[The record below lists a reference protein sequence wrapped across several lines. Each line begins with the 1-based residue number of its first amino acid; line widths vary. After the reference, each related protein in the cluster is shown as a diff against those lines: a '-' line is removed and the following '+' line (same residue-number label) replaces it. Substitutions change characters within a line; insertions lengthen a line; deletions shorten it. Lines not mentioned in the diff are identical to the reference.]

1 MQYFNFEMTT
11 TMTRYKFS
19 QFFMPYDCFLIC
31 KQTLQKIDLLSQV
44 LEAGVKRVCQWEQS
58 FWKSVKEKIKS
69 IIAFCLISSTLCLTS
84 FILWAT
90 PALADWT
97 HPLSFSNA
105 QLARRDFSGQSL
117 QAAEFSNA
125 NMELANFALSDLRG
139 AVLSASTMTK
149 ANLHG
154 ANLTNAM
161 ADQVDFTGADLS
173 DVVFQE
179 ALLLRAVFTNV
190 NLKGADFTDAILD
203 RAQIKELCAIADGVN
218 AQTGVSTRDSL
229 GCQ

>member
-1 MQYFNFEMTT
+1 MATSMIWH
-11 TMTRYKFS
+11 RFS
-19 QFFMPYDCFLIC
+19 QLILPSYSFLSS
-31 KQTLQKIDLLSQV
+31 KETLQKMIALFQ
-44 LEAGVKRVCQWEQS
+44 RFWE
-58 FWKSVKEKIKS
+58 SVKYKIKS
-69 IIAFCLISSTLCLTS
+69 IIAFCIVASTLWLTS
-84 FILWAT
+84 LSLWAA

-105 QLARRDFSGQSL
+105 QLGRRDFSGQNL

-125 NMELANFALSDLRG
+125 NMELTNFALSDLRG

-154 ANLTNAM
+154 ADLTNAM

-173 DVVFQE
+173 DVIFKE
-179 ALLLRAVFTNV
+179 ALLLRAVFSNV

-218 AQTGVSTRDSL
+218 AQTGVSTRESL
-229 GCQ
+229 GCT